1 METLPPLLHSAIE
14 ALEHGIEHFLEG
26 GDRDRRF
33 AFLHVDNAVELLLKE
48 KVRQLGRSIWK
59 KNGKTIGVWGA
70 YKILE
75 EEKIDIPH
83 KSHLENVHH
92 ERNSIQ
98 HKGVTPDE
106 STTQVYLGEVFPFF
120 EEFSEKCLA
129 VKIDEHISPEI
140 MDILRKVSE
149 KLLKDVPKTAPDLL
163 IDAEMYVS
171 TNPGHSVVTASTAV
185 ELVAKEYAA
194 SSGFEDRMGR
204 PQVTSFLKDLSEKG
218 LLDSAEVNKREKIR
232 AMRNNV
238 IHNGYEPSEEEAK
251 MAVESSRSIVDS
263 WSSLSEQKKKPKAR

>member
-26 GDRDRRF
+26 GDKDRRF
-33 AFLHVDNAVELLLKE
+33 AFLHVDNAIELLLKE
-48 KVRQLGRSIWK
+48 KVRKLGRPIRK
-59 KNGKTIGVWGA
+59 KNGKTISIWDA

-75 EEKIDIPH
+75 EEKVDIPH
-83 KSHLENVHH
+83 QSHLENVHH

-129 VKIDEHISPEI
+129 VKIEEHISPEI

-149 KLLKDVPKTAPDLL
+149 KLLKDVPKTAPNLL
-163 IDAEMYVS
+163 SDAEMYVG

-185 ELVAKEYAA
+185 ELVVKEYAA
-194 SSGFEDRMGR
+194 SSGFEEKRELPR
-204 PQVTSFLKDLSEKG
+204 VTSFLEDLSDKG
-218 LLDSAEVNKREKIR
+218 LLDSADVNKIEEIR
-232 AMRNNV
+232 ALRDNV
-238 IHNGYEPSEEEAK
+238 IHQGYEPTEEEAK
-251 MAVESSRSIVDS
+251 MAVESSRSVVDS
-263 WSSLSEQKKKPKAR
+263 WSSLSEQKKKPKAL